1 VPVLDVFNV
10 VGAGSS
16 GMGSVWNNMGIGFNL
31 SSSARPGFKTEIF
44 RDIVCMPN
52 PKKILEQWEID
63 KNLAML
69 ISYSVIF
76 VIGVLGNV
84 TAMMVCKSNTIMH
97 GTIYYLIRVAHFVVY
112 RH

>member
-1 VPVLDVFNV
+1 
-10 VGAGSS
+10 
-16 GMGSVWNNMGIGFNL
+16 
-31 SSSARPGFKTEIF
+31 
-44 RDIVCMPN
+44 MPN